1 MISPSFS
8 SKTTR
13 MDHCYNNSFAY
24 TCIQMFLSC
33 TLYIYVRTKIIQAIA
48 PVRQALSAHK
58 VILTFND
65 LVWVNA
71 EFRIYTLVAP
81 GQSGMPIMAI
91 HCPDSIFFAKQPFK
105 LNHIIIL

>member
-1 MISPSFS
+1 
-8 SKTTR
+8 
-13 MDHCYNNSFAY
+13 
-24 TCIQMFLSC
+24 MFLSC

-81 GQSGMPIMAI
+81 GQSGIKAFRASLYNFLAGEPL
-91 HCPDSIFFAKQPFK
+91 K
-105 LNHIIIL
+105 LNYIIIL

>member
-1 MISPSFS
+1 
-8 SKTTR
+8 

-24 TCIQMFLSC
+24 TCFHMFLPYR
-33 TLYIYVRTKIIQAIA
+33 LYIYVRTEIIQAIA

-58 VILTFND
+58 VYLTFND

-81 GQSGMPIMAI
+81 GQSGTLTNAI
-91 HCPDSIFFAKQPFK
+91 RAPLYNFFVAQPFK
-105 LNHIIIL
+105 LNYIITL